1 MIVALHLPVRAT
13 WGLIVAPSIFLFK
26 AMSDLGQL
34 GTLFQN
40 YSRICTS
47 QTPEI
52 RHEFM
57 HPLHLYHFL
66 FTGGEHFSNCFQ
78 ELLVS
83 IPPPPITSDEN
94 YIALQSV
101 GDLIEESHPLE
112 LVFWDHS
119 WYQPFLIRFLRNSQ
133 T

>member
-1 MIVALHLPVRAT
+1 MKVSLNISKEILILTFCLKFMIVALHLPVRAT

-57 HPLHLYHFL
+57 HPLY
-66 FTGGEHFSNCFQ
+66 
-78 ELLVS
+78 
-83 IPPPPITSDEN
+83 
-94 YIALQSV
+94 
-101 GDLIEESHPLE
+101 
-112 LVFWDHS
+112 
-119 WYQPFLIRFLRNSQ
+119 RR
-133 T
+133 